1 MTGSNAE
8 QTISQE
14 KYVSVATFR
23 KTGVAVAT
31 ATWIVPLD
39 GGRVGLLTSSASGK
53 AKRLR
58 NNPSVTLQPSDVRGR
73 VKAGTTPVTG
83 TVELV
88 TSGPD
93 FEAIT
98 SRVKA
103 KYGLM
108 VPITRLAGQC
118 ATPGQGP
125 LSLCGHRRGDHAP
138 GLIPAATVAAISG
151 RHLARPAGQ
160 GVAGGCPARPGSRPA
175 PPGSSRGGQGPR
187 WSPRRTRTRRGR
199 LPLRHRTHRHLHP
212 YRGPG
217 ETVGG
222 QAASI
227 TGLA

>member
-1 MTGSNAE
+1 MTGSNPG
-8 QTISQE
+8 QTISKE

-39 GGRVGLLTSSASGK
+39 GGRVGVLTSSASGK

-73 VKAGTTPVTG
+73 VKAGTTPVAG

-93 FEAIT
+93 FETIT

-108 VPITRLAGQC
+108 VPISRLMDRLRHPL
-118 ATPGQGP
+118 TPSP
-125 LSLCGHRRGDHAP
+125 L
-138 GLIPAATVAAISG
+138 
-151 RHLARPAGQ
+151 
-160 GVAGGCPARPGSRPA
+160 
-175 PPGSSRGGQGPR
+175 
-187 WSPRRTRTRRGR
+187 
-199 LPLRHRTHRHLHP
+199 LRHRRSKTHFTTLP
-212 YRGPG
+212 CPW
-217 ETVGG
+217 GG
-222 QAASI
+222 SEAAVAPSRRCRRVRSARRAASPHSDGPMSASRSRAGI
-227 TGLA
+227 R

>member
-1 MTGSNAE
+1 LLGLPFVPSPNPDPDLGDHIREEKQMTGTNADK
-8 QTISQE
+8 TISQE

-39 GGRVGLLTSSASGK
+39 GGRVGILTSSASGK

-93 FEAIT
+93 FETIT
-98 SRVKA
+98 SRVKT

-108 VPITRLAGQC
+108 VSIMRRVD
-118 ATPGQGP
+118 
-125 LSLCGHRRGDHAP
+125 SL
-138 GLIPAATVAAISG
+138 
-151 RHLARPAGQ
+151 RHLGKGPFPYADT
-160 GVAGGCPARPGSRPA
+160 GV
-175 PPGSSRGGQGPR
+175 
-187 WSPRRTRTRRGR
+187 
-199 LPLRHRTHRHLHP
+199 
-212 YRGPG
+212 
-217 ETVGG
+217 V
-222 QAASI
+222 I
-227 TGLA
+227 TPQD

>member
-23 KTGVAVAT
+23 KTGATVAT
-31 ATWIVPLD
+31 PIWIVALD

-58 NNPSVTLQPSDVRGR
+58 NSPNVTLQPSDVRGR
-73 VKAGTTPVTG
+73 VNAGTTPVTG

-98 SRVKA
+98 SKVKS

-108 VPITRLAGQC
+108 VPIMRLVD
-118 ATPGQGP
+118 
-125 LSLCGHRRGDHAP
+125 S
-138 GLIPAATVAAISG
+138 V
-151 RHLARPAGQ
+151 RHLGKGPFPYADTGVVITLQ
-160 GVAGGCPARPGSRPA
+160 G
-175 PPGSSRGGQGPR
+175 
-187 WSPRRTRTRRGR
+187 
-199 LPLRHRTHRHLHP
+199 
-212 YRGPG
+212 
-217 ETVGG
+217 
-222 QAASI
+222 
-227 TGLA
+227 